1 MSKITIAGNA
11 TVVTSTL
18 KLEEL
23 ATIKKYRPKALILMG
38 GENNKEEIFRID
50 VGTSGCGE
58 MNQYGA
64 YFCNVTPDDKGLACI
79 TMCNNGVAGDKIKEH
94 VAEALGVAVI
104 YLNKLEEA
112 LPAVLEEI
120 KTEKAAVMGAITVI

>member
-1 MSKITIAGNA
+1 MSKITIVGNA
-11 TVVTSTL
+11 TVVTSAL

-50 VGTSGCGE
+50 VDTNGCGE

-64 YFCNVTPDDKGLACI
+64 CFCNVTPDNQGLACI
-79 TMCNNGVAGDKIKEH
+79 TMCNAGVAGDKIKEH
-94 VAEALGVAVI
+94 VAETLGVAVVH
-104 YLNKLEEA
+104 LNKLEQT

-120 KTEKAAVMGAITVI
+120 KAEKAAIMAAITVA